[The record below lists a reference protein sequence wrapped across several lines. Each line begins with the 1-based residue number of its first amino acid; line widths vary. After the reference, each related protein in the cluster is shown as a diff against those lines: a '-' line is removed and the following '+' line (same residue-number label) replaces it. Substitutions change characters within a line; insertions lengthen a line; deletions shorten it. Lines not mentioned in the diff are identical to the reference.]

1 MKISKRLNRTLVL
14 AIVGLAIVGCQSASP
29 SRYSSPRITGR
40 VLDARTQLP
49 IQSVQVRRLTPFDP
63 NADQTVKGGQRLEKS
78 PAVRTDSDG
87 NFVLD
92 SERILTLFSRLG
104 WYSVS
109 LAFTHPNYEQLT
121 TEYTL
126 VNATNTPSGEPLVQ
140 AGDIR
145 LQPKPN
151 STDHFP

>member
-1 MKISKRLNRTLVL
+1 MRISNRLNRTVVL

-40 VLDARTQLP
+40 VLDARTQQP
-49 IQSVQVRRLTPFDP
+49 IAGVQVRRLTPPDP
-63 NADQTVKGGQRLEKS
+63 NVDQAIKGGQNLEKS

-87 NFVLD
+87 SFVLV
-92 SERILTLFSRLG
+92 SQKNLTLFSRLG

-109 LAFTHPNYEQLT
+109 VVFTHPSYERLT

-126 VNATNTPSGEPLVQ
+126 VNATNTPSGEPLVR
-140 AGDIR
+140 AGDIC

-151 STDHFP
+151 

>member
-1 MKISKRLNRTLVL
+1 MKISQRLNRSL
-14 AIVGLAIVGCQSASP
+14 ALASIGLAIVGCQSASP

-40 VLDARTQLP
+40 VLNAQTQQP
-49 IQSVQVRRLTPFDP
+49 ISGVQVRRVTPQDP
-63 NADQTVKGGQRLEKS
+63 NVDQTVKGGQSLEQS
-78 PAVRTDSDG
+78 AAVRTDSDG
-87 NFVLD
+87 RFVLV
-92 SERILTLFSRLG
+92 SQKILTVFSRLG

-109 LAFTHPNYEQLT
+109 VVFTHPNYERLT

-126 VNATNTPSGEPLVQ
+126 LNATNTPSGEPLVR

-151 STDHFP
+151 

>member
-1 MKISKRLNRTLVL
+1 MRISNRLNRTVVSAMAAL
-14 AIVGLAIVGCQSASP
+14 AMVGCQSASP
-29 SRYSSPRITGR
+29 SRYSSPCLTGR
-40 VLDARTQLP
+40 VLDARTQQP
-49 IQSVQVRRLTPFDP
+49 IPGVQVRRATPQDP
-63 NADQTVKGGQRLEKS
+63 NADQTVKGGQSLETS

-87 NFVLD
+87 RFVLV
-92 SERILTLFSRLG
+92 SQKNLTLFSRLG

-109 LAFTHPNYEQLT
+109 VAFTHPNYERLT

-126 VNATNTPSGEPLVQ
+126 VNATNTPSGEPLVR

-151 STDHFP
+151 

>member
-1 MKISKRLNRTLVL
+1 MRISNRLNRTLASVMAAL
-14 AIVGLAIVGCQSASP
+14 AVVGCQSASP
-29 SRYSSPRITGR
+29 SRYSSPRIAGR
-40 VLDARTQLP
+40 VLDARTQQP
-49 IQSVQVRRLTPFDP
+49 IQGVQVRRVTPQAP
-63 NADQTVKGGQRLEKS
+63 NADQTVKGGQSLETS

-87 NFVLD
+87 RFVLV
-92 SERILTLFSRLG
+92 SQKNLTLFSRLG

-109 LAFTHPNYEQLT
+109 VAFTHPNYERLT

-126 VNATNTPSGEPLVQ
+126 VNATNTPSGEPLVR

-151 STDHFP
+151 

>member
-1 MKISKRLNRTLVL
+1 MRISNHLNRTLAL
-14 AIVGLAIVGCQSASP
+14 ALVGLAIVGCQSAAP

-40 VLDARTQLP
+40 VLDARTQQP
-49 IQSVQVRRLTPFDP
+49 IQGVQVRRVTPQDP
-63 NADQTVKGGQRLEKS
+63 NADQTVKGGQSLAKS

-109 LAFTHPNYEQLT
+109 VAFTHPNYERLT

-126 VNATNTPSGEPLVQ
+126 LNATNTPSGEPLVQ
-140 AGDIR
+140 AGEIR

-151 STDHFP
+151 WIDHF

>member
-1 MKISKRLNRTLVL
+1 MKTSKRLNRTLASVMAAL
-14 AIVGLAIVGCQSASP
+14 AVVGCQSASP
-29 SRYSSPRITGR
+29 SRYSSPRIAGR
-40 VLDARTQLP
+40 VLDARTQQP
-49 IQSVQVRRLTPFDP
+49 IQGVQVRRITPQDP
-63 NADQTVKGGQRLEKS
+63 NAGQTVKGGQRLEKS
-78 PAVRTDSDG
+78 PAVRTDSEG

-109 LAFTHPNYEQLT
+109 VAFTHPNYERLT

-126 VNATNTPSGEPLVQ
+126 LNATNTRSGEPLVR

-151 STDHFP
+151 